1 MLYKFFNGTKLRLF
15 LSFLVLTS
23 PSIKADWFALNMT
36 RGVTDVSNEV
46 FELHML
52 IFWICVA
59 IGVVVFSVMFYSMWA
74 HTKKKNPEPAKF
86 HENHKL
92 EIAWTIIP
100 FLILIA
106 MAVPASKTLV
116 KIYDDEAGDINIQ
129 VTGYQWKW
137 QYRYLED
144 DVSFFSNLSTD
155 LDEIY
160 NLVPKGENY
169 LQEVD
174 EMVVIPV
181 GKKVRFLITA
191 NDVIHSWWMPAFAIK
206 QDAIPGFVNTAWTV
220 VDKPG
225 IYRGK
230 CTELCGKN
238 HGFMP
243 IVVKVVEQEE
253 YDLWVNEKKQA
264 AIRLAELTTKE
275 WTTAELM
282 ERGETVYDINCVA
295 CHQTEGQGIAGIFP
309 ALAGSDIALYEKD
322 KHIEILME
330 GVSGAAMNSF
340 DYLSEVELAAVITY
354 TRQAWGN
361 AENGDGEIVIPKDI
375 VDYNCLLYTSPSPR
389 DPKTSRM
396 PSSA

>member
-1 MLYKFFNGTKLRLF
+1 M
-15 LSFLVLTS
+15 SFKYLHNLQSKIISALLIFSV
-23 PSIKADWFALNMT
+23 PMKADWLALNMT
-36 RGVTDVSNEV
+36 RGATDISNEV

-59 IGVVVFSVMFYSMWA
+59 IGVVVFGVMFYSMYA
-74 HTKKKNPEPAKF
+74 HTKKKNPVAATF
-86 HENHKL
+86 HENHKV

-106 MAVPASKTLV
+106 MAIPASKTLV
-116 KIYDDEAGDINIQ
+116 KIYDDEAGDLNIQ

-137 QYRYLED
+137 QYNYLED

-155 LDEIY
+155 MDEIN

-206 QDAIPGFVNTAWTV
+206 QDAIPGFVNTAWTK

-243 IVVKVVEQEE
+243 IVVKVVEQSE
-253 YDLWVNEKKQA
+253 YDEWVSGKRQA
-264 AIRLAELTTKE
+264 AMKMAELTTKD
-275 WTTAELM
+275 WTAEELVA
-282 ERGETVYDINCVA
+282 RGESVYAVNCVA
-295 CHQTEGQGIAGIFP
+295 CHQTNGQGISGIFP
-309 ALAGSDIALYEKD
+309 ALAGSDIVLND
-322 KHIEILME
+322 KERNIEILME
-330 GVSGAAMNSF
+330 GVQGAAMNSF
-340 DYLSEVELAAVITY
+340 SYLSEVELAAVITY
-354 TRQAWGN
+354 TRQSWGN
-361 AENGDGEIVIPKDI
+361 ENNGDGEIVVPKDI
-375 VDYNCLLYTSPSPR
+375 VDYKK
-389 DPKTSRM
+389 PKI
-396 PSSA
+396 

>member
-1 MLYKFFNGTKLRLF
+1 MIYKLFNLSKKNISVFLFF
-15 LSFLVLTS
+15 VAS
-23 PSIKADWFALNMT
+23 PLIKADWFALNMT
-36 RGVTDVSNEV
+36 RGSTDISNEV

-59 IGVVVFSVMFYSMWA
+59 IGVLVFGVMFYSMWA
-74 HTKKKNPEPAKF
+74 HTKKKNPVPATF

-137 QYRYLED
+137 QYNYLED

-174 EMVVIPV
+174 EMVVIPA

-191 NDVIHSWWMPAFAIK
+191 NDVIHSWWLPAFAIK

-220 VDKPG
+220 VDS
-225 IYRGK
+225 
-230 CTELCGKN
+230 
-238 HGFMP
+238 
-243 IVVKVVEQEE
+243 QESIE
-253 YDLWVNEKKQA
+253 ENAPNY
-264 AIRLAELTTKE
+264 
-275 WTTAELM
+275 
-282 ERGETVYDINCVA
+282 VA
-295 CHQTEGQGIAGIFP
+295 KTM
-309 ALAGSDIALYEKD
+309 AL
-322 KHIEILME
+322 
-330 GVSGAAMNSF
+330 
-340 DYLSEVELAAVITY
+340 
-354 TRQAWGN
+354 
-361 AENGDGEIVIPKDI
+361 
-375 VDYNCLLYTSPSPR
+375 CLLL
-389 DPKTSRM
+389 
-396 PSSA
+396 

>member
-1 MLYKFFNGTKLRLF
+1 MSYLTRSINNHIVKIFVVLF
-15 LSFLVLTS
+15 SFTTD
-23 PSIKADWFALNMT
+23 INADWSALNMT
-36 RGVTDVSNEV
+36 RGVTGVSNEV

-59 IGVVVFSVMFYSMWA
+59 IGVVVFGVMFYSMYA
-74 HTKKKNPEPAKF
+74 HTKKKNPVASTF
-86 HENHKL
+86 HESTKV

-106 MAVPASKTLV
+106 MAIPASKTLV

-137 QYRYLED
+137 QYKYLED
-144 DVSFFSNLSTD
+144 DVSFFANLSTD

-181 GKKVRFLITA
+181 GKKIRFLITA

-206 QDAIPGFVNTAWTV
+206 QDAIPGFVNTAWTI
-220 VDKPG
+220 VDEPG
-225 IYRGK
+225 TYRGK

-243 IVVKVVEQEE
+243 IVVKAVEQEE
-253 YDLWVNEKKQA
+253 YDQWINDKKKA
-264 AIRLAELTTKE
+264 AMKLAELTTKN
-275 WTTAELM
+275 WTTEELIAK
-282 ERGETVYDINCVA
+282 GQDVYAVNCVA
-295 CHQTEGQGIAGIFP
+295 CHQTNGEGITGIFP
-309 ALAGSDIALYEKD
+309 ALAGSDIVLNNKPRN
-322 KHIEILME
+322 IEILME
-330 GVSGAAMNSF
+330 GVQGAAMNSF
-340 DYLSEVELAAVITY
+340 DYLSEVELASVITY
-354 TRQAWGN
+354 TRQSWGN
-361 AENGDGEIVIPKDI
+361 DVKGDGTVVLPQDI
-375 VDYNCLLYTSPSPR
+375 VTYKE
-389 DPKTSRM
+389 PKI
-396 PSSA
+396 

>member
-1 MLYKFFNGTKLRLF
+1 MLFNFFRNLNQKFLLIVVFIITPFIN
-15 LSFLVLTS
+15 
-23 PSIKADWFALNMT
+23 ADWFALNMT
-36 RGVTDVSNEV
+36 RGITDISNEV

-52 IFWICVA
+52 IFWICVV
-59 IGVVVFSVMFYSMWA
+59 IGVLVFGVMFYSMYA
-74 HTKKKNPEPAKF
+74 HTKKKNPVPATF
-86 HENHKL
+86 SDNHTL

-106 MAVPASKTLV
+106 MAVPASKTLI
-116 KIYDDEAGDINIQ
+116 KMYDDTAGDVNIQ

-155 LDEIY
+155 WDEIN

-174 EMVVIPV
+174 EMVVIPA

-220 VDKPG
+220 VDVPG

-243 IVVKVVEQEE
+243 IVVKVVEQDE
-253 YDLWVNEKKQA
+253 YNEWVNIKREE
-264 AIRLAELTTKE
+264 AIKLAELTTKE
-275 WTTAELM
+275 WTTQELVS
-282 ERGETVYDINCVA
+282 RGQSVYEVNCVA
-295 CHQTEGQGIAGIFP
+295 CHQTNGQGIAGIFP
-309 ALAGSDIALYEKD
+309 ALVGSDIVLNNKD
-322 KHIEILME
+322 RNIEILME
-330 GVSGAAMNSF
+330 GVQGAAMNSF
-340 DYLSEVELAAVITY
+340 SYLSEVEIASVITY
-354 TRQAWGN
+354 TRQTWGN
-361 AENGDGEIVIPKDI
+361 AEDGDGEVVVPKDI
-375 VDYNCLLYTSPSPR
+375 VDYKE
-389 DPKTSRM
+389 PKI
-396 PSSA
+396 

>member
-1 MLYKFFNGTKLRLF
+1 M
-15 LSFLVLTS
+15 SFKYLHNLQSKIISALLIFSV
-23 PSIKADWFALNMT
+23 PMKADWLALNMT
-36 RGVTDVSNEV
+36 RGATDISNEV

-59 IGVVVFSVMFYSMWA
+59 IGVVVFGVMFYSMYA
-74 HTKKKNPEPAKF
+74 HTKKKNPVAATF
-86 HENHKL
+86 HENHKV

-106 MAVPASKTLV
+106 MAIPASKTLV
-116 KIYDDEAGDINIQ
+116 KIYDDEAGDLNIQ

-137 QYRYLED
+137 QYNYLED

-155 LDEIY
+155 MDEIN

-206 QDAIPGFVNTAWTV
+206 QDAIPGFVNTAWTK

-238 HGFMP
+238 HRFMP
-243 IVVKVVEQEE
+243 IVVKVVEQSE
-253 YDLWVNEKKQA
+253 YDEWVSGKREA
-264 AIRLAELTTKE
+264 AMKMAELTTKD
-275 WTTAELM
+275 WTAEELVA
-282 ERGETVYDINCVA
+282 RGESVYAVNCVA
-295 CHQTEGQGIAGIFP
+295 CHQTNGQGISGIFP
-309 ALAGSDIALYEKD
+309 ALAGSDIVLND
-322 KHIEILME
+322 KERNIEILME
-330 GVSGAAMNSF
+330 GVQGAAMNSF
-340 DYLSEVELAAVITY
+340 SYLSEVELAAVITY
-354 TRQAWGN
+354 TRQSWGN
-361 AENGDGEIVIPKDI
+361 ENNGDGEIVVPKDI
-375 VDYNCLLYTSPSPR
+375 VDYKK
-389 DPKTSRM
+389 PKI
-396 PSSA
+396 

>member
-1 MLYKFFNGTKLRLF
+1 M
-15 LSFLVLTS
+15 SFKYLQNLQIKIMS
-23 PSIKADWFALNMT
+23 ALLIFSAPMKADWFALNMT
-36 RGVTDVSNEV
+36 RGVTDISNEV

-59 IGVVVFSVMFYSMWA
+59 IGVVVFGVMFYSMYA
-74 HTKKKNPEPAKF
+74 HTKKKNPVAASF
-86 HENHKL
+86 HENHKV

-106 MAVPASKTLV
+106 MAIPASKTLV
-116 KIYDDEAGDINIQ
+116 KIYDDEAGDLNIQ

-137 QYRYLED
+137 QYNYLED

-155 LDEIY
+155 MDEIN

-206 QDAIPGFVNTAWTV
+206 QDAIPGFVNTAWTK

-243 IVVKVVEQEE
+243 IVVKVVEQNE
-253 YDLWVNEKKQA
+253 YDEWVSGKKEA
-264 AIRLAELTTKE
+264 AMKMAELTTKD
-275 WTTAELM
+275 WTAEELVA
-282 ERGETVYDINCVA
+282 RGESVYAVNCVA
-295 CHQTEGQGIAGIFP
+295 CHQTNGQGIPGIFP
-309 ALAGSDIALYEKD
+309 ALVGSDVVLNNKERN
-322 KHIEILME
+322 IEILME
-330 GVSGAAMNSF
+330 GVQGAAMNSF
-340 DYLSEVELAAVITY
+340 SYLSEVELAAVITY
-354 TRQAWGN
+354 TRQSWGN
-361 AENGDGEIVIPKDI
+361 KENGDGEIVVPKDI
-375 VDYNCLLYTSPSPR
+375 VDYKK
-389 DPKTSRM
+389 PKI
-396 PSSA
+396 

>member
-1 MLYKFFNGTKLRLF
+1 MSFKYLQNLQKKIISGLLLF
-15 LSFLVLTS
+15 
-23 PSIKADWFALNMT
+23 SIPMKADWFALNMT
-36 RGVTDVSNEV
+36 RGDTDISNEV

-59 IGVVVFSVMFYSMWA
+59 IGVVVFGVMFYSMYA
-74 HTKKKNPEPAKF
+74 HTKKKNPVAASF
-86 HENHKL
+86 HENHKV

-106 MAVPASKTLV
+106 MAIPASKTLV
-116 KIYDDEAGDINIQ
+116 KIYDDEAGDLNIQ

-137 QYRYLED
+137 QYNYLED

-155 LDEIY
+155 MDEIN

-174 EMVVIPV
+174 EMVVIPA

-206 QDAIPGFVNTAWTV
+206 QDAIPGFVNTAWTK

-243 IVVKVVEQEE
+243 IVVKVVEQSE
-253 YDLWVNEKKQA
+253 YDEWVSGKKEA
-264 AIRLAELTTKE
+264 AMKMAELTTKD
-275 WTTAELM
+275 WTTEELVA
-282 ERGETVYDINCVA
+282 RGESVYAVNCVA
-295 CHQTEGQGIAGIFP
+295 CHQTNGQGISGIFP
-309 ALAGSDIALYEKD
+309 ALAGSDIVLNDKD
-322 KHIEILME
+322 RNIEILME
-330 GVSGAAMNSF
+330 GVQGAAMNSF
-340 DYLSEVELAAVITY
+340 SYLSEVELASVITY
-354 TRQAWGN
+354 TRQSWGN
-361 AENGDGEIVIPKDI
+361 EDKGDGEIVVPKDI
-375 VDYNCLLYTSPSPR
+375 VDYKK
-389 DPKTSRM
+389 PKI
-396 PSSA
+396 

>member
-1 MLYKFFNGTKLRLF
+1 MFFEFLRNLTKSSSLLLAF
-15 LSFLVLTS
+15 LLAPVIS
-23 PSIKADWFALNMT
+23 ADWFALNMT
-36 RGVTDVSNEV
+36 RGITDISNEV

-59 IGVVVFSVMFYSMWA
+59 IGALVFSVMFYSMWA
-74 HTKKKNPEPAKF
+74 HTKKKNPVPAKF

-116 KIYDDEAGDINIQ
+116 KIYDDEAGDVNIQ

-137 QYRYLED
+137 GYKYLED
-144 DVSFFSNLSTD
+144 DISFVSNLSTD

-174 EMVVIPV
+174 EMVVIPA

-191 NDVIHSWWMPAFAIK
+191 NDVIHSWWVPAFAIK

-220 VDKPG
+220 VDTPG

-253 YDLWVNEKKQA
+253 YDLWVDNKRQE
-264 AIRLAELTTKE
+264 AIKLAELTTKDWSTE
-275 WTTAELM
+275 ELVQ
-282 ERGETVYDINCVA
+282 RGQEVYEKNCVS
-295 CHQTEGQGIAGIFP
+295 CHMAEGQGIPGIFP
-309 ALAGSDIALYEKD
+309 ALAGSEIALYDKD
-322 KHIEILME
+322 RHIEILME
-330 GVSGAAMNSF
+330 GVQGAAMNSF

-354 TRQAWGN
+354 SRQAWGN
-361 AENGDGEIVIPKDI
+361 AEEGDGEVVVPKDI
-375 VDYNCLLYTSPSPR
+375 VEYKE
-389 DPKTSRM
+389 PKI
-396 PSSA
+396 

>member
-1 MLYKFFNGTKLRLF
+1 M
-15 LSFLVLTS
+15 SFKYLQNLQIKIMS
-23 PSIKADWFALNMT
+23 ALLIFSAPMKADWFALNMT
-36 RGVTDVSNEV
+36 RGVTDISNEV

-59 IGVVVFSVMFYSMWA
+59 IGVVVFGVMFYSMYA
-74 HTKKKNPEPAKF
+74 HTKKKNPVAASF
-86 HENHKL
+86 HENHKV

-106 MAVPASKTLV
+106 MAIPASKTLV
-116 KIYDDEAGDINIQ
+116 KIYDDEAGDLNIQ

-137 QYRYLED
+137 QYNYLED

-155 LDEIY
+155 MDEIN

-206 QDAIPGFVNTAWTV
+206 QDAIPGFVNTAWTK

-243 IVVKVVEQEE
+243 IVVKVVEQNE
-253 YDLWVNEKKQA
+253 YDEWVSGKKEA
-264 AIRLAELTTKE
+264 AMKMAELTTKD
-275 WTTAELM
+275 WTAEELVA
-282 ERGETVYDINCVA
+282 RGESVYAVNCVA
-295 CHQTEGQGIAGIFP
+295 CHQTNGQGIPGIFP
-309 ALAGSDIALYEKD
+309 ALAGSDVVLNNKD
-322 KHIEILME
+322 RNIEILME
-330 GVSGAAMNSF
+330 GVQGAAMNSF
-340 DYLSEVELAAVITY
+340 SYLSEVELAAVITY
-354 TRQAWGN
+354 TRQSWGN
-361 AENGDGEIVIPKDI
+361 KENGDGEIVVPKDI
-375 VDYNCLLYTSPSPR
+375 VDYKK
-389 DPKTSRM
+389 PKI
-396 PSSA
+396 

>member
-1 MLYKFFNGTKLRLF
+1 MSFKYLQNLQKKIISALLLF
-15 LSFLVLTS
+15 
-23 PSIKADWFALNMT
+23 SIPMKADWFALNMT
-36 RGVTDVSNEV
+36 RGVTDISNEV

-59 IGVVVFSVMFYSMWA
+59 IGVVVFGVMFYSMYA
-74 HTKKKNPEPAKF
+74 HTKKKNPVAASF
-86 HENHKL
+86 HENHKV

-106 MAVPASKTLV
+106 MAIPASKTLV
-116 KIYDDEAGDINIQ
+116 KIYDDEAGDLNIQ

-137 QYRYLED
+137 QYNYLED

-155 LDEIY
+155 MDEIN

-206 QDAIPGFVNTAWTV
+206 QDAIPGFVNTAWTK

-243 IVVKVVEQEE
+243 IVVKVVEQSE
-253 YDLWVNEKKQA
+253 YDEWVFGKKEA
-264 AIRLAELTTKE
+264 AMKMAELTTKD
-275 WTTAELM
+275 WTTEELLA
-282 ERGETVYDINCVA
+282 RGESVYAVNCVA
-295 CHQTEGQGIAGIFP
+295 CHQTNGQGISGIFP
-309 ALAGSDIALYEKD
+309 ALAGSDIVLNDKD
-322 KHIEILME
+322 RNIEILME
-330 GVSGAAMNSF
+330 GVQGAAMNSF
-340 DYLSEVELAAVITY
+340 SYLSEVELASVITY
-354 TRQAWGN
+354 TRQSWGN
-361 AENGDGEIVIPKDI
+361 EDKGDGEIVVPKDI
-375 VDYNCLLYTSPSPR
+375 VDYKK
-389 DPKTSRM
+389 PKI
-396 PSSA
+396 

>member
-1 MLYKFFNGTKLRLF
+1 MSLKFLKNFPQNIVFALF
-15 LSFLVLTS
+15 LFSNSL
-23 PSIKADWFALNMT
+23 KAGWLDLNMT
-36 RGVTDVSNEV
+36 RGITDISNEV

-59 IGVVVFSVMFYSMWA
+59 IGIAVFSVMFYSMYA
-74 HTKKKNPEPAKF
+74 HTKKKNPVPATF
-86 HENHKL
+86 HESTKV

-106 MAVPASKTLV
+106 MAIPASKTLV
-116 KIYDDEAGDINIQ
+116 KIYDDEAGDVNIQ

-144 DVSFFSNLSTD
+144 DISFFSNPATD

-174 EMVVIPV
+174 EMVLIPA

-206 QDAIPGFVNTAWTV
+206 QDAIPGFVNTAWTK
-220 VDKPG
+220 VDVPG

-253 YDLWVNEKKQA
+253 YDQWVFEKKEVA
-264 AIRLAELTTKE
+264 MKMAELTTKD
-275 WTTAELM
+275 WTTEELVS
-282 ERGETVYDINCVA
+282 RGESVYITNCVA
-295 CHQTEGQGIAGIFP
+295 CHQANGEGIQGIFP
-309 ALAGSDIALYEKD
+309 ALAGSDIALNNKD
-322 KHIEILME
+322 RHVEILME
-330 GVSGAAMNSF
+330 GVQGAAMNSF
-340 DYLSEVELAAVITY
+340 SYLSEVELASVITY

-361 AENGDGEIVIPKDI
+361 AESGDGEIVIPKDI
-375 VDYNCLLYTSPSPR
+375 VEYKK
-389 DPKTSRM
+389 PKI
-396 PSSA
+396 

>member
-1 MLYKFFNGTKLRLF
+1 MSYITKSINNHIGKIFVVLF
-15 LSFLVLTS
+15 SYTTD
-23 PSIKADWFALNMT
+23 INADWSALNMT
-36 RGVTDVSNEV
+36 RGVTGVSNEV

-59 IGVVVFSVMFYSMWA
+59 IGVVVFGVMFYSMYA
-74 HTKKKNPEPAKF
+74 HTKKKNPVASTF
-86 HENHKL
+86 HESTKV

-106 MAVPASKTLV
+106 MAIPASKTLV

-144 DVSFFSNLSTD
+144 DVSFFANLSTD

-181 GKKVRFLITA
+181 GKKIRFLITA

-206 QDAIPGFVNTAWTV
+206 QDAIPGFVNTAWTI
-220 VDKPG
+220 VDEPG
-225 IYRGK
+225 TYRGK

-243 IVVKVVEQEE
+243 IVVKAVEQEE
-253 YDLWVNEKKQA
+253 YDQWINDKKQA
-264 AIRLAELTTKE
+264 AMKLAELTTKN
-275 WTTAELM
+275 WTTEELIAK
-282 ERGETVYDINCVA
+282 GQDVYAVNCVA
-295 CHQTEGQGIAGIFP
+295 CHQTNGEGITGIFP
-309 ALAGSDIALYEKD
+309 ALAGSDIVLNNKPRN
-322 KHIEILME
+322 IEILME
-330 GVSGAAMNSF
+330 GVQGAAMNSF
-340 DYLSEVELAAVITY
+340 DYLSEVELASVITY
-354 TRQAWGN
+354 TRQSWGN
-361 AENGDGEIVIPKDI
+361 DAKGDGTVVLPQDI
-375 VDYNCLLYTSPSPR
+375 VTYKE
-389 DPKTSRM
+389 PKI
-396 PSSA
+396 